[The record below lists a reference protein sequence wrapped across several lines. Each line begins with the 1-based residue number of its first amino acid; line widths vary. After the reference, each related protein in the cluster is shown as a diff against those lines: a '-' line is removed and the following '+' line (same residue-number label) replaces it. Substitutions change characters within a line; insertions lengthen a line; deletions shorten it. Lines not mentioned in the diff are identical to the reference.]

1 MDKGPASPYWPPIVA
16 FVAIRRN
23 ITASRGSRSGYGGVD
38 RCGPCG
44 GSVGALLVIPFRFAL
59 EELAEV
65 GDAWTKHLFHLS
77 YSR

>member
-1 MDKGPASPYWPPIVA
+1 MNKAPAPPYWPPIVA

-23 ITASRGSRSGYGGVD
+23 MAASRGSRSGYGGVG

-44 GSVGALLVIPFRFAL
+44 GGVGALLALPFRFAL

-65 GDAWTKHLFHLS
+65 SDARTKHLFHLS
-77 YSR
+77 YSC